1 MGPGALTCCNR
12 VHVFFRAPGSAAEAG
27 SEALRF
33 ATSPAPA
40 TELGALRFKPFAPT
54 AKSQTHGCP
63 VGMSPMKTT
72 AVQITPNTAA
82 QAEACGG
89 AMWQSE
95 APLSPVAGLCLS
107 GESSPAPG
115 PFPWGART
123 LAARLAASI
132 FFQRTEINHELHRPP
147 QGHAFQHRAF
157 GPH

>member
-33 ATSPAPA
+33 AISPAPA
-40 TELGALRFKPFAPT
+40 TEPGSLRFAPFSCCLKRQ
-54 AKSQTHGCP
+54 AKSCWVLLLSMKAKTGP
-63 VGMSPMKTT
+63 VSRN
-72 AVQITPNTAA
+72 AAA

-107 GESSPAPG
+107 GESSPAQG